1 MKGDTWVLLGVKGLR
16 TQVNLFFRSLLS
28 SYHILHTTRSTFN
41 FIPFALLVFTPLCFT
56 PPPPP
61 PHISLLPPITEC
73 LWSVSFEV
81 DSAFVVI
88 FFTVNSVGWLQL
100 QSTSIVLTK
109 RKLSRVTVSLWV
121 SPVSLSIVFVSVTQW
136 ASLVSHLF
144 SFLCLI
150 YSLSCVSFIL
160 FPVSH
165 LFSFLCLIYSLSCVS
180 FILFPVSHAL
190 YHWNQHLLNVIT
202 SLSSCYFLCFHV
214 KNLY

>member
-28 SYHILHTTRSTFN
+28 SYHILHTTRSAFN

-56 PPPPP
+56 TPPP

-109 RKLSRVTVSLWV
+109 RKLSRVTVSLWG

-136 ASLVSHLF
+136 AS
-144 SFLCLI
+144 
-150 YSLSCVSFIL
+150 
-160 FPVSH
+160 PVSH
-165 LFSFLCLIYSLSCVS
+165 LFSFLCLIYSLSYVSCTQSLKPS
-180 FILFPVSHAL
+180 FIKCYYFLIILLFPLFSCLKFILILLFFYLILHCNN
-190 YHWNQHLLNVIT
+190 WNLFTPAIQ
-202 SLSSCYFLCFHV
+202 FHE
-214 KNLY
+214 L